1 MQALEEA
8 AIENPER
15 VAGLEPWQQ
24 VLFFLAACAIL
35 VTRRWDA
42 LSHAQF
48 YAEDGRVFFA
58 DAYNRGWFR
67 PVFDS
72 YVSYL
77 HFFPRICSGLALLL
91 PFSRVPLFFS
101 SISLVCSALT
111 ANIILSSRSDGWGPL
126 RMRALLAAALVALPN
141 CREVSWGLAETNFWL
156 AIIAVLLLIAQPPR
170 SGLGK
175 TIGLVFF
182 TIFGLTGPFCIFLL
196 PFAVYQSW
204 RNRSWYGW
212 LSLTVLTVTSL
223 VQAWAMLILDPKGRG
238 LQTLAATPVTFL
250 RLIGGQVVLGALVGS
265 NILAKLKSPTAEVV
279 LSCFALGGIGLML
292 YCFRRA
298 STPMRIFLL
307 YTAILLAACLI
318 SPLEMD
324 RPKLAVW
331 EGLATVPGQRYWFFP
346 TMAFVWSL
354 VWLAWNGRGAVRTTS
369 RLLLAFMLMVGVV
382 RDWEIPKLYESHF
395 AQSVEQFNAAA
406 PGTVLTLPEG
416 CPGWT
421 MRIVKH

>member
-58 DAYNRGWFR
+58 DAYNRGWFS
-67 PVFDS
+67 PMFS
-72 YVSYL
+72 PYAGYL
-77 HFFPRICSGLALLL
+77 HLFTRIGAALALLL

-101 SISLVCSALT
+101 IGSLLCTALPV
-111 ANIILSSRSDGWGPL
+111 AILMNSRSADWGSA
-126 RMRALLAAALVALPN
+126 RFRAALAALYIALPN
-141 CREVSWGLAETNFWL
+141 CRETTWGLTNTFSILALSAFLVLIARVPKGGWALALDSILLIVSGLNGPFCLFMVPIALYLLWKERNRIRAIQASILVFAATVQAVFLLFIDAHVRSHTSLGASPVMLLRLTGGHVFLGAEIGSNTL
-156 AIIAVLLLIAQPPR
+156 ASVNDPAIVGFLAVVSIAGLALIIQGFRLESRSFRLLLIYALMIIAA
-170 SGLGK
+170 S
-175 TIGLVFF
+175 
-182 TIFGLTGPFCIFLL
+182 
-196 PFAVYQSW
+196 
-204 RNRSWYGW
+204 
-212 LSLTVLTVTSL
+212 
-223 VQAWAMLILDPKGRG
+223 
-238 LQTLAATPVTFL
+238 LAAPLQLGTSKAGVW
-250 RLIGGQVVLGALVGS
+250 QV
-265 NILAKLKSPTAEVV
+265 
-279 LSCFALGGIGLML
+279 
-292 YCFRRA
+292 
-298 STPMRIFLL
+298 
-307 YTAILLAACLI
+307 
-318 SPLEMD
+318 
-324 RPKLAVW
+324 
-331 EGLATVPGQRYWFFP
+331 LATVPGQRYWFLP
-346 TMAFVWSL
+346 TLVFVWSL
-354 VWLAWNGRGAVRTTS
+354 AALILHGRGLS
-369 RLLLAFMLMVGVV
+369 RGLSCVLLALLPVGVA